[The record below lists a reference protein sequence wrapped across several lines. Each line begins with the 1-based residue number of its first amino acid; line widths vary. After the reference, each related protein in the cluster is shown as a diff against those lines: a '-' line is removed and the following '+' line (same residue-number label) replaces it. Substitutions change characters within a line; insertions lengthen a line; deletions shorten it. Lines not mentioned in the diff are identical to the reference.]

1 MVGILGLL
9 IAGVLLTLNPFGQV
23 QKANDAK
30 RKSDLSQIQKALE
43 TYYQDSGRYP
53 THSSSP
59 QYRIVRLDGTT
70 ADWGQQFQPYMATLP
85 KDPRST
91 YSYVYY
97 ASSVGQSYWLYAS
110 LERGKGRDGNPLDP
124 QLCNKGNPC
133 ASLVGNGIAD
143 TSCGGIC
150 NFAVSS
156 SNVSP

>member
-1 MVGILGLL
+1 MIGILGLL
-9 IAGVLLTLNPFGQV
+9 IAGVLLTLNPFGQI
-23 QKANDAK
+23 QKVNDAK

-70 ADWGQQFQPYMATLP
+70 ADWGQQLQPYMATLP

-91 YSYVYY
+91 QIYVYY

-110 LERGKGRDGNPLDP
+110 LEKTNDP

-133 ASLVGNGIAD
+133 ASLVSNGIAD